1 MPHDDGKK
9 LGSPQRIAGV
19 VKMTSNNGEGD
30 RKAEKEGDGEELIGK
45 IEAVGDKGELERK

>member
-1 MPHDDGKK
+1 
-9 LGSPQRIAGV
+9 
-19 VKMTSNNGEGD
+19 MTSNNGEGD